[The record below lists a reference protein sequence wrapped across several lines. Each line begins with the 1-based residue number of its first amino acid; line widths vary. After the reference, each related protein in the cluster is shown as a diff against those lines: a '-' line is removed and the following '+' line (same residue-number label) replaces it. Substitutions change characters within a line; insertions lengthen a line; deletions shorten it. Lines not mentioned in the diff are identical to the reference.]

1 MTNKMTKYKEKALY
15 HLKRK
20 TGTRFILEINESF
33 KTIDLIFNSTKFD
46 TLKVF
51 TDWEKCYNYLKEFT
65 KTTKRAWIEDKID
78 CRLVIWDT
86 DLEPEEQD
94 CVDYLL
100 EYFDYQQGSF
110 EIEDLR
116 DLLDE
121 NTDNKNMVNACDILI
136 KALIKN
142 DKEVIEVE

>member
-1 MTNKMTKYKEKALY
+1 MTNYKEKALH

-20 TGTRFILEINESF
+20 TFPNFWRLEEELGLVFMYETKLDNFFKSFENWADAYQFIYFFTR
-33 KTIDLIFNSTKFD
+33 STKRSW
-46 TLKVF
+46 V
-51 TDWEKCYNYLKEFT
+51 
-65 KTTKRAWIEDKID
+65 EDKID

-100 EYFDYQQGSF
+100 EWFNYEQGSF
-110 EIEDLR
+110 ELEEIR
-116 DLLDE
+116 GILLENKDDE
-121 NTDNKNMVNACDILI
+121 NLVNACDILI

-142 DKEVIEVE
+142 SKEIIEVE

>member
-1 MTNKMTKYKEKALY
+1 MTNYKEKALH

-20 TGTRFILEINESF
+20 TFPNFWRLEEELGSVFMYETKLDNFFKSFENWADAYQFIYFFTR
-33 KTIDLIFNSTKFD
+33 STKRSW
-46 TLKVF
+46 V
-51 TDWEKCYNYLKEFT
+51 
-65 KTTKRAWIEDKID
+65 EDKID

-100 EYFDYQQGSF
+100 EWFNYEQGSF
-110 EIEDLR
+110 ELEEIR
-116 DLLDE
+116 GILLENKDDE
-121 NTDNKNMVNACDILI
+121 NLVNACDILI

-142 DKEVIEVE
+142 SKEIIEVE